1 VNILI
6 IEDDLLFNQFYSM
19 FFQSKGVNVVSTY
32 SIAEARGILQSSAQF
47 DAIVLDNQLTDGE
60 GLQLVPPLI
69 GQYPDAAILMVSA
82 NDSADFFLQAYASG
96 LDDYAVKP
104 VNVDLLWVKI
114 CRAVEVRQLQRVSRQ
129 QQAELANWVAQEQQE
144 QELAGHV
151 LATLTQRLQQMPA
164 YIQVKTKPSSSFSGD
179 ILLQQQ
185 GQDGSQYLL
194 LADAMGHGLAAAI
207 SLMPVLEVFQ
217 SMSQKSLPLSNI
229 VFELNKKLNRQLPAD
244 RFVAAI
250 FIRLDPRTSE
260 LEVWN
265 GGMPPLLIIECVQK
279 KISKAESKNM
289 ALGILNEQ
297 EIDVSVEKF
306 KWTTGSYAVGFT
318 DGLTDTEFVGHGQ
331 FSADFLAETWLE
343 QPEEAFRGLEQCID
357 GLSHAVDDISVFS
370 IHFDKYADL
379 ISAGMKLND
388 KKDGRL
394 CLEFKITG
402 SALSQVDAPLKIV
415 QTVSAYGMHQS
426 LNNTLFSVLT
436 ELYLNALEHGVLKL
450 NSEMKQAEDGFIKYY
465 SLREQRLSSLVSD
478 DSISLVV
485 DWCMSDNSI
494 HLTVADSGSGFDY
507 QAMNV
512 QRSTDYFYYG
522 RGINM
527 IYSLCAEVNFKGCG
541 NEVTAVIIG

>member
-1 VNILI
+1 
-6 IEDDLLFNQFYSM
+6 
-19 FFQSKGVNVVSTY
+19 
-32 SIAEARGILQSSAQF
+32 
-47 DAIVLDNQLTDGE
+47 
-60 GLQLVPPLI
+60 
-69 GQYPDAAILMVSA
+69 
-82 NDSADFFLQAYASG
+82 
-96 LDDYAVKP
+96 
-104 VNVDLLWVKI
+104 
-114 CRAVEVRQLQRVSRQ
+114 
-129 QQAELANWVAQEQQE
+129 
-144 QELAGHV
+144 
-151 LATLTQRLQQMPA
+151 
-164 YIQVKTKPSSSFSGD
+164 
-179 ILLQQQ
+179 
-185 GQDGSQYLL
+185 
-194 LADAMGHGLAAAI
+194 MGHGLAAAI

-343 QPEEAFRGLEQCID
+343 QPEEAFRCLEQCID

-394 CLEFKITG
+394 CLDFKITG

-494 HLTVADSGSGFDY
+494 HLTVADSGAGFDY

-512 QRSTDYFYYG
+512 QRSTDDFYYG

>member
-1 VNILI
+1 
-6 IEDDLLFNQFYSM
+6 
-19 FFQSKGVNVVSTY
+19 
-32 SIAEARGILQSSAQF
+32 
-47 DAIVLDNQLTDGE
+47 
-60 GLQLVPPLI
+60 
-69 GQYPDAAILMVSA
+69 MVSA

-114 CRAVEVRQLQRVSRQ
+114 CRAVEVRRLQRVSRQ
-129 QQAELANWVAQEQQE
+129 QQAELAYWVAQEQQE
-144 QELAGHV
+144 QALAGHV
-151 LATLTQRLQQMPA
+151 LTTLTQRLQQMPS
-164 YIQVKTKPSSSFSGD
+164 YIQLKTKPSSSFSGD

-229 VFELNKKLNRQLPAD
+229 VFELNNKLNHQLPAD

-250 FIRLDPRTSE
+250 FIRLVPRTAE

-265 GGMPPLLIIECVQK
+265 GGMPPLLFIDAAQQK
-279 KISKAESKNM
+279 YFKAESKNM

-297 EIDVSVEKF
+297 QIDVAVDRF
-306 KWTTGSYAVGFT
+306 KWAAGNYVVGFT
-318 DGLTDTEFVGHGQ
+318 DGLTDADFVDRGQ
-331 FSADFLAETWLE
+331 FSVDRVAESWLQHPEIAFGRFE
-343 QPEEAFRGLEQCID
+343 QLID
-357 GLSHAVDDISVFS
+357 GLERPVDDISIFA
-370 IHFDKYADL
+370 IHFDQYADL
-379 ISAGMKLND
+379 IADGMKLND
-388 KKDGRL
+388 QKDGRL
-394 CLEFKITG
+394 CLDFKITG
-402 SALSQVDAPLKIV
+402 SALSQVDAPLKVV

-436 ELYLNALEHGVLKL
+436 ELYLNALEHGILKL
-450 NSEMKQAEDGFIKYY
+450 NSEIKQAEDGFIKYY
-465 SLREQRLSSLVSD
+465 SLREQRMSSLVSD

-485 DWCMSDNSI
+485 DWCMNNNSI
-494 HLTVADSGSGFDY
+494 HLTVTDSGAGFDY

-512 QRSTDYFYYG
+512 QRSTDDFYYG
-522 RGINM
+522 RGVNM

-541 NEVTAVIIG
+541 NEVHAVIIG